1 MNGVLAAWLAR
12 ANLFPMTLAEAR
24 AMPIG
29 QKFQLMEILW
39 QDMREQFEAA
49 PVSDEIKALLDRRRD
64 RVARGEAKLLD
75 WDQVKSAL
83 GRG

>member
-1 MNGVLAAWLAR
+1 
-12 ANLFPMTLAEAR
+12 MTLAEAR

-64 RVARGEAKLLD
+64 PHWIAARLMDTARD
-75 WDQVKSAL
+75 
-83 GRG
+83 